1 MTEEGKT
8 LCIAFG
14 SIAVSIALVALVVGA
29 LHKPPKRNGAMGAAG
44 TKLINRARML
54 LAYMSPQEAAR
65 ELVSTGVGKT
75 DAYLAIK
82 AAGVLLEE
90 R

>member
-8 LCIAFG
+8 LGIAFG

-29 LHKPPKRNGAMGAAG
+29 LHKPSGGNGAMGGAG

-54 LAYMSPQEAAR
+54 LAYMSPQDAVR
-65 ELVSTGVGKT
+65 ELVSTGVDKT
-75 DAYLAIK
+75 DAYFAVK

-90 R
+90 K